1 MSYRLHVPAPPG
13 STWNAKP
20 THQAWCTLLT
30 LLHAWSQSASVPLR
44 LGVLTRNHESKSA
57 SAIRRQ
63 RFAFAGTTLVGRT
76 AASWAA
82 ATDAAAAACAS
93 CRADALGQAA

>member
-1 MSYRLHVPAPPG
+1 MPAPLG

-20 THQAWCTLLT
+20 THQAWWMLVS

-57 SAIRRQ
+57 SAMRRQ
-63 RFAFAGTTLVGRT
+63 RFALAGTPFLAGRTT
-76 AASWAA
+76 AASCAA
-82 ATDAAAAACAS
+82 LTAAAAEACAS
-93 CRADALGQAA
+93 CRADALGQAS